1 MFHMRRLPF
10 PIDALPAGVYNLLIS
25 KSSREDPLLSL
36 LFDNQA
42 PPYWSRLEEATL
54 AASRTL
60 GPRPAASTPA
70 QKMVC
75 IDMIPCSALAWAY
88 TLDWLQWRQC
98 ARKGLALFQAWSAGD
113 VSPTGR
119 SGRVRQRQS
128 FSRTLLSQV
137 ARYTTSATPC

>member
-1 MFHMRRLPF
+1 MRRLPF

-70 QKMVC
+70 QKLVC
-75 IDMIPCSALAWAY
+75 FEMLACSALAWAY
-88 TLDWLQWRQC
+88 TLDWLQWRQ
-98 ARKGLALFQAWSAGD
+98 RVGLAVVVSAFGLGCCG
-113 VSPTGR
+113 VC
-119 SGRVRQRQS
+119 VREKDWRC
-128 FSRTLLSQV
+128 R
-137 ARYTTSATPC
+137 